1 MSVLHLTAENF
12 EKEVLRATQPVL
24 IDFWATWCGPCMMM
38 APILEEYA
46 AAHPAYVVGKVDV
59 DQQGE
64 LAAAFGIQSIPTLV
78 VIKEGKATAV
88 AVGVQTLE
96 QLDALMAQ

>member
-1 MSVLHLTAENF
+1 MSVLHITEENF
-12 EKEVLRATQPVL
+12 EKEVLQATQPVL

-46 AAHPAYVVGKVDV
+46 AAHPEYTVGKVDV
-59 DQQGE
+59 DDQGA
-64 LAAAFGIQSIPTLV
+64 LAAAFQIQSIPTLV
-78 VIKEGKATAV
+78 VIKEGKVTAL
-88 AVGVQTLE
+88 AVGVQTPD